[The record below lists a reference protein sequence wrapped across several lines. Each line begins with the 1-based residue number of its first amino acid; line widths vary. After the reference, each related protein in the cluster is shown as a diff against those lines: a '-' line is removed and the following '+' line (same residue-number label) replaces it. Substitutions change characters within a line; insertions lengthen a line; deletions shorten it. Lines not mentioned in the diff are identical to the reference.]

1 MGMHERI
8 IGMLDILIILLLLSI
23 AYLLWSIR
31 ESLTETLF
39 RLSEMQRDIAYVR
52 RASKADENDSELDS
66 V

>member
-1 MGMHERI
+1 MHERI